1 MCFISLESVQP
12 KLKRCASQK
21 IVIIDKIWKSL
32 SYCQLSNYVSV
43 LTFLRYVYFYEQ
55 RAKMF

>member
-12 KLKRCASQK
+12 SQK

>member
-12 KLKRCASQK
+12 SQK

-32 SYCQLSNYVSV
+32 SYCQLFKLCECINIFEICS
-43 LTFLRYVYFYEQ
+43 FL
-55 RAKMF
+55 

>member
-1 MCFISLESVQP
+1 MGFISLEFVQP

-32 SYCQLSNYVSV
+32 SYCKLFKLCECFNIFEICS
-43 LTFLRYVYFYEQ
+43 FL
-55 RAKMF
+55 